1 MGHERQGLDDGVAKV
16 GASMVTNASDV
27 LIPYELMRSEIYIT
41 FMEGI
46 GVILVTF
53 RKLTTH
59 YVIPRLPSSALL
71 LATSA
76 IFLHCNNHICHRRF
90 VSKQTQRRRSGHQRL

>member
-1 MGHERQGLDDGVAKV
+1 MGHKRQGFDDGVAKV

-27 LIPYELMRSEIYIT
+27 LIPYESLMRSEIYIT

-46 GVILVTF
+46 GVIPVTF
-53 RKLTTH
+53 RKLTTY
-59 YVIPRLPSSALL
+59 YVIPRLPSALL

-76 IFLHCNNHICHRRF
+76 IFLHLQKLHL
-90 VSKQTQRRRSGHQRL
+90 S